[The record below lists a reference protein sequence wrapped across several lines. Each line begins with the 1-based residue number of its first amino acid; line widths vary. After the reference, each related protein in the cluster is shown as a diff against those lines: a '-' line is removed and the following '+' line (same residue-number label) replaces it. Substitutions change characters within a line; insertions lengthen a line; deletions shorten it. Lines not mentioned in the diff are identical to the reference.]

1 VVILTR
7 LAATLAK
14 CPRGCQGGKVGG
26 GKKRSETV
34 QSLLISKGK
43 TLISIEGN
51 TQHLTPFPN
60 SLKLS
65 YTQRVQIYL
74 LNTHMPKPIKLTRQA
89 IKETLKQT
97 PIEQILVG
105 AHNVGKVNLTKKQ
118 KDFARKVAEGKPK
131 AQAYRETYNTN
142 TTKQSQAEQA
152 SRLASN
158 PKVSA
163 MIEAFTL
170 ANEAREYLIPAQIRT
185 MAIQNLVSI
194 AINEEEKT
202 SNKLKALELIGKMS
216 EVQLFTERKEHIHL
230 HSSEDIR
237 GQLLAGL
244 KNAFSNSRGLND
256 LAKRKAESLL
266 IELAE
271 ARTINEAESES
282 QTFSEDGAPHC
293 EIAKSATPPDPDPQN
308 QAVADGL
315 LLHSIPHTQS
325 SSQAIA
331 QSLLSDLTPPADEVT
346 IPLES
351 DTCASIGSYPDEE
364 RSDDEGEGVINSGQ
378 SAAEV
383 PRETPPLSNSNK
395 KG

>member
-1 VVILTR
+1 MT
-7 LAATLAK
+7 
-14 CPRGCQGGKVGG
+14 
-26 GKKRSETV
+26 
-34 QSLLISKGK
+34 
-43 TLISIEGN
+43 
-51 TQHLTPFPN
+51 
-60 SLKLS
+60 
-65 YTQRVQIYL
+65 
-74 LNTHMPKPIKLTRQA
+74 KPIKITRQA
-89 IKETLKQT
+89 IRETLKQT

-194 AINEEEKT
+194 AINEQEKT

-216 EVQLFTERKEHIHL
+216 EVSLFSETKTHVHL

-244 KNAFSNSRGLND
+244 KAAFSNSRGLND

-266 IELAE
+266 IEL
-271 ARTINEAESES
+271 SEPCAIDND
-282 QTFSEDGAPHC
+282 QIEGEYSEHAPTHD
-293 EIAKSATPPDPDPQN
+293 EIENSATPPDPDPQKSTN
-308 QAVADGL
+308 ADSNSM
-315 LLHSIPHTQS
+315 HSISHVQS
-325 SSQAIA
+325 DSNT
-331 QSLLSDLTPPADEVT
+331 LLSDLTPPPGGVT
-346 IPLES
+346 NPLES
-351 DTCASIGSYPDEE
+351 DTCASIGTYPDALN
-364 RSDDEGEGVINSGQ
+364 DQIEGEGVINSGQ
-378 SAAEV
+378 STPEV
-383 PRETPPLSNSNK
+383 PRETPPVNVSNE